1 MECRYKTTLISVW
14 MQCVKA
20 CLRCVTRWKMMMA
33 GGQQA
38 DLRPFVL
45 KIKLSGLAQD
55 LVPLRGRLKHGRND
69 KDKWK
74 Q

>member
-1 MECRYKTTLISVW
+1 
-14 MQCVKA
+14 
-20 CLRCVTRWKMMMA
+20 MMA

-55 LVPLRGRLKHGRND
+55 LVPLRGRLNHGRKD
-69 KDKWK
+69 KDEWK